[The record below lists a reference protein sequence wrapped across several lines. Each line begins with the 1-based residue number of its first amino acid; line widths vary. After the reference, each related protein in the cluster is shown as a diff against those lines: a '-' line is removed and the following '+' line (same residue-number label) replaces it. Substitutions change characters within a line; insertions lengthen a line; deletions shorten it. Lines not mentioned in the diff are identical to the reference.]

1 MLNGN
6 YLSISFEKVAI
17 SLAFLTLKNFELL
30 QNVGILRVLKNREL
44 QIREIQDRELQGLP
58 VVVSMKRVGFFAN
71 CEQREVFKKPR
82 IANPRNTKP
91 RIARTPCKS
100 NKSQFK
106 VSFKL
111 ADFYFTSEI
120 FLFY

>member
-44 QIREIQDRELQGLP
+44 QIREIQGRKLQGLP
-58 VVVSMKRVGFFAN
+58 VYVSQVAISLFLFFHW
-71 CEQREVFKKPR
+71 
-82 IANPRNTKP
+82 
-91 RIARTPCKS
+91 
-100 NKSQFK
+100 
-106 VSFKL
+106 L
-111 ADFYFTSEI
+111 ATALRSCSADQLI
-120 FLFY
+120 FLSQG